1 MNPDYVIN
9 RTSAFTLGL
18 IKNCKNI
25 HKICSTEDNLQ
36 YEFFLED
43 DFSICKNLP
52 RLYYGTFNEKI
63 VGFLSVFVIDD
74 SHCEICMF
82 VMPKYRGGH
91 LGRNLFMEFQED
103 YINFYVETS
112 IHPNNIFGKNYINT
126 LDFQYNNSNVLMELD
141 LEDFVN
147 HNTIENI
154 DYEYE
159 DGYFYLYND
168 NIPIGSC
175 LVTSILPDC
184 ACISEVAIDDNFQN
198 KGYGY
203 KFLAF
208 VFRKISK
215 DYHFVVLHVE
225 KGNIPAY
232 RLYTKMGFVEKETS
246 VTYSKSL

>member
-74 SHCEICMF
+74 FHCEICMF

-103 YINFYVETS
+103 YKNFYVETS

-159 DGYFYLYND
+159 DWSG
-168 NIPIGSC
+168 
-175 LVTSILPDC
+175 
-184 ACISEVAIDDNFQN
+184 
-198 KGYGY
+198 
-203 KFLAF
+203 
-208 VFRKISK
+208 
-215 DYHFVVLHVE
+215 
-225 KGNIPAY
+225 
-232 RLYTKMGFVEKETS
+232 
-246 VTYSKSL
+246 

>member
-1 MNPDYVIN
+1 
-9 RTSAFTLGL
+9 
-18 IKNCKNI
+18 
-25 HKICSTEDNLQ
+25 
-36 YEFFLED
+36 
-43 DFSICKNLP
+43 
-52 RLYYGTFNEKI
+52 
-63 VGFLSVFVIDD
+63 
-74 SHCEICMF
+74 MF

-168 NIPIGSC
+168 NIPIGNC

>member
-141 LEDFVN
+141 LEYFVN

-215 DYHFVVLHVE
+215 DYHFVVLQVD

>member
-9 RTSAFTLGL
+9 KTSAFTLGL

-215 DYHFVVLHVE
+215 DYHFVVLHVK

>member
-168 NIPIGSC
+168 NIPIGNC

-215 DYHFVVLHVE
+215 DYRWKTNRKL
-225 KGNIPAY
+225 
-232 RLYTKMGFVEKETS
+232 L
-246 VTYSKSL
+246 

>member
-141 LEDFVN
+141 L
-147 HNTIENI
+147 I
-154 DYEYE
+154 
-159 DGYFYLYND
+159 
-168 NIPIGSC
+168 
-175 LVTSILPDC
+175 
-184 ACISEVAIDDNFQN
+184 
-198 KGYGY
+198 
-203 KFLAF
+203 FLLEA
-208 VFRKISK
+208 
-215 DYHFVVLHVE
+215 VLLLQFFLIV
-225 KGNIPAY
+225 PAY
-232 RLYTKMGFVEKETS
+232 RKLPLMTIFKTKAMATS
-246 VTYSKSL
+246 FSHLFSGKFQKTITL